1 MCDSDRLDIAQ
12 QPTTPHGSKMTVFS
26 LWCGKVHYRQVADM
40 CKIQIQITHTARSVA
55 HRLFP
60 TRPVC
65 LPACLPHKTPLS
77 ITYQIVMICAHY
89 CASVYCIIIVNNNRS
104 YHIAHRDSKN
114 AAQRCPKGKLDSR
127 FWTRPAHSWP
137 CTFFITIFF
146 YCFRAD
152 LPGWLRTA
160 IRTNV
165 RLAKH
170 RTICF
175 YRLFWLHEKQKQ
187 QHWAVSTR
195 QLPIIQYNCQRYK

>member
-1 MCDSDRLDIAQ
+1 MRFRSVGYRTAADNTSRVENDRLQ
-12 QPTTPHGSKMTVFS
+12 
-26 LWCGKVHYRQVADM
+26 CGKVHYRQVADM

-114 AAQRCPKGKLDSR
+114 AALSKRQIGFSILNATSAQL
-127 FWTRPAHSWP
+127 T
-137 CTFFITIFF
+137 
-146 YCFRAD
+146 
-152 LPGWLRTA
+152 
-160 IRTNV
+160 
-165 RLAKH
+165 
-170 RTICF
+170 
-175 YRLFWLHEKQKQ
+175 LHVL
-187 QHWAVSTR
+187 HHHFLLLLS
-195 QLPIIQYNCQRYK
+195 C